1 MATIQP
7 LSGNHNRKAF
17 DCGRRELND
26 WLVRF
31 ARQHQDRGISQTF
44 VAIDPD
50 SPAKILGFYAL
61 NACEISTEILPPAIA
76 AKLPRKAPGVKLGR
90 LAVDKSVQGQRLGE
104 LLLVDAIQRTCDARK
119 HIGMF
124 ALFVDAIDEI
134 YHRGKKKRLLR
145 SILNKS

>member
-76 AKLPRKAPGVKLGR
+76 AKLPRKAPGVKLAKVSTPTVPVPKLMCDPVAVNVSAPMPTA
-90 LAVDKSVQGQRLGE
+90 LAVPSAKFPLENVPPANVMVA
-104 LLLVDAIQRTCDARK
+104 LLLI
-119 HIGMF
+119 
-124 ALFVDAIDEI
+124 
-134 YHRGKKKRLLR
+134 
-145 SILNKS
+145 